1 MTDLDRLKAY
11 DDELS
16 KVMPPD
22 FKDWWQGSKNEW
34 PEIAAAVIISL
45 REREELAWLHFEQCR
60 DEMFRR
66 ELDES

>member
-1 MTDLDRLKAY
+1 MTDLERLKAY

-22 FKDWWQGSKNEW
+22 FKDWWQGSKDEW
-34 PEIAAAVIISL
+34 PLIAAMVIESL
-45 REREELAWLHFEQCR
+45 REREELAWEQLAEYR

-66 ELDES
+66 ELDET